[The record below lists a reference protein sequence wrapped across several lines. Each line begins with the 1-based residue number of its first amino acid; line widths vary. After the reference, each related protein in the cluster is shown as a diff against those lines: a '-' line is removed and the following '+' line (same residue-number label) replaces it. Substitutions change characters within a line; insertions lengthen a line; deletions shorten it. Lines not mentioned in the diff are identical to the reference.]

1 MRGVSNKHCLL
12 TFFIQSAEA
21 ETTYKACVAEANNR
35 QHVLLK
41 VKSELLAAVRE
52 QILFS
57 DQCIKKVSE
66 KADIITYLKIKRTSK
81 QVLCQTVK
89 TQKKCCIMH
98 FLQKSNLQ
106 G

>member
-1 MRGVSNKHCLL
+1 MYGGKKLPKYYVYLPI
-12 TFFIQSAEA
+12 FQSAEA

-66 KADIITYLKIKRTSK
+66 MADIITYL
-81 QVLCQTVK
+81 
-89 TQKKCCIMH
+89 
-98 FLQKSNLQ
+98 
-106 G
+106 